1 MDEKVKGP
9 NLNEER
15 QLCEKQSQIT
25 PVSLPT
31 LACYAEI
38 KAWVAA
44 KIILGRTWER
54 TMGITKPRPPSTIA
68 RNSLLNRRL
77 LFWLSVSASSNLSGS
92 KIFQLFFEILASK
105 IFCGD
110 TTYRFLLLTVIQTK
124 KCYGTGT
131 RLHNDSLEDP
141 SSTAIPFAKLPKLSR
156 GRWIQRKDL

>member
-1 MDEKVKGP
+1 LTALDEKVKGP

-44 KIILGRTWER
+44 KNHPWKD
-54 TMGITKPRPPSTIA
+54 MGMDDGNNKEPRPPSTIA

-77 LFWLSVSASSNLSGS
+77 LF
-92 KIFQLFFEILASK
+92 
-105 IFCGD
+105 
-110 TTYRFLLLTVIQTK
+110 
-124 KCYGTGT
+124 
-131 RLHNDSLEDP
+131 
-141 SSTAIPFAKLPKLSR
+141 
-156 GRWIQRKDL
+156 